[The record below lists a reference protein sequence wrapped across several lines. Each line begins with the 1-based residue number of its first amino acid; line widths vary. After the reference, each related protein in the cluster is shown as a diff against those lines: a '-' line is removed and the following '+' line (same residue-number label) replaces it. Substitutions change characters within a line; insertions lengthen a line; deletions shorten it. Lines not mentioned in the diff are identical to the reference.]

1 MRNNEKRAFAIG
13 IVFWVIGLVY
23 FIKVML

>member
-13 IVFWVIGLVY
+13 IGFWVIGLVY
-23 FIKVML
+23 FINVVL